1 MGFQPPDEFYRAD
14 KWEQR
19 FLKVDVSK
27 GKIKVSIKTMHRIKY
42 VDYST
47 EKEEKKEWL
56 YYRTEW
62 KAKNWLGAELRC
74 EHIEGKLYTQ
84 TQELQLGD
92 FDPKT
97 GEQKSSLVRG
107 VPRLEYSIPFS
118 KTTVDKILNNE
129 HPFGED
135 SLNITDKDKILF
147 YGHFD
152 NTIDSASFRCA
163 GYTYEQFIL
172 PEWKR
177 FLELATRKGG
187 PAGTGQANQKDKDKE
202 SFIS

>member
-1 MGFQPPDEFYRAD
+1 
-14 KWEQR
+14 
-19 FLKVDVSK
+19 
-27 GKIKVSIKTMHRIKY
+27 MHRIKY

-107 VPRLEYSIPFS
+107 VQ
-118 KTTVDKILNNE
+118 D
-129 HPFGED
+129 
-135 SLNITDKDKILF
+135 
-147 YGHFD
+147 
-152 NTIDSASFRCA
+152 
-163 GYTYEQFIL
+163 
-172 PEWKR
+172 
-177 FLELATRKGG
+177 
-187 PAGTGQANQKDKDKE
+187 
-202 SFIS
+202 